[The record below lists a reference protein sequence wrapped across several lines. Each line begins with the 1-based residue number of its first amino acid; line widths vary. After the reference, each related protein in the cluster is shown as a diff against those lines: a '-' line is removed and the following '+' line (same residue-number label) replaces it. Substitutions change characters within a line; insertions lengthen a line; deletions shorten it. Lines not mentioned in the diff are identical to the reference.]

1 MTNTE
6 KEARTCA
13 TCGAKNNVANRTCI
27 ACGAALA
34 GS

>member
-1 MTNTE
+1 MEQIT

-13 TCGAKNNVANRTCI
+13 TCDTKNNVANRTCI
-27 ACGAALA
+27 GCGAPLA